1 VRFNMGGGGGSQ
13 KSTTTTSIDP
23 AIKPYVTYGLEEA
36 KRLYET
42 GSPQF
47 FPGQTYVSPS
57 AQTQEALRM
66 AQERAMAGSPL
77 TGAAQAETLATIQ
90 GRGVNPF
97 LAGALEQTNRLSGED
112 YLRNMQKLQSG
123 ASSMGRY
130 GSGAQNQLT
139 GQAQDVYARALT
151 EQGGQLAYQSAEAER
166 NRQMAAVGAAP
177 QMAQADYAD
186 IQRLLTV
193 GGAKE
198 AQSAAQLQDEM
209 NRFNFAQNLPQ
220 AKLSQ
225 YANLYSS
232 APQGSQ
238 TVQTATPTG
247 GK

>member
-1 VRFNMGGGGGSQ
+1 MGGGGGQQS
-13 KSTTTTSIDP
+13 STTTTSIDP

-97 LAGALEQTNRLSGED
+97 LAGALGQTNRLAGEEFT
-112 YLRNMQKLQSG
+112 RNIQNLQSQA
-123 ASSMGRY
+123 ASAGRY
-130 GSGAQNQLT
+130 GSNAMGQQA
-139 GQAQDVYARALT
+139 GQAQDIFARALT
-151 EQGGQLAYQSAEAER
+151 EQGGQLAYNSAEAER
-166 NRQMAAVGAAP
+166 ARQMAAVGAAP

-186 IQRLLTV
+186 IQRLLSV
-193 GGAKE
+193 GGARE
-198 AQSAAQLQDEM
+198 AQGAAELQDAM
-209 NRFNFAQNLPQ
+209 NRYNFEQNLPQ

-225 YANLYSS
+225 FANLFSS
-232 APQGSQ
+232 VPQGTE

>member
-1 VRFNMGGGGGSQ
+1 MGGGGGKQ
-13 KSTTTTSIDP
+13 ESTTTTSIDP
-23 AIKPYVTYGLEEA
+23 SIKPYVTYGLEEA

-57 AQTQEALRM
+57 AQTQQALQM
-66 AQERAMAGSPL
+66 AQDRAMAGSPL

-97 LAGALEQTNRLSGED
+97 LAGALEQTNRLAGEQFN
-112 YLRNMQKLQSG
+112 RNIQNLQSSA
-123 ASSMGRY
+123 ASAGRY
-130 GSGAQNQLT
+130 GSSAL
-139 GQAQDVYARALT
+139 GQQAGTAQDIFARALA

-166 NRQMAAVGAAP
+166 ARQMAAVGAAP

-186 IQRLLTV
+186 IQRLLSV
-193 GGAKE
+193 GGARE
-198 AQSAAQLQDEM
+198 AQSAAELQDAM
-209 NRFNFAQNLPQ
+209 NRFNFEQNLPQ

-225 YANLYSS
+225 FANLFSS
-232 APQGSQ
+232 VPQGTQ

>member
-1 VRFNMGGGGGSQ
+1 MGGGGGSQ

-57 AQTQEALRM
+57 EQTQQALQM
-66 AQERAMAGSPL
+66 AQQRAMAGSPL

-139 GQAQDVYARALT
+139 GQAQDVYARALA

-166 NRQMAAVGAAP
+166 ARQMAAVGAAP

-186 IQRLLTV
+186 IQRLLSV
-193 GGAKE
+193 GGARE
-198 AQSAAQLQDEM
+198 AQSAAQLQDAM
-209 NRFNFAQNLPQ
+209 NRFNFQQNLPQ

>member
-1 VRFNMGGGGGSQ
+1 MGGGGGPQ
-13 KSTTTTSIDP
+13 NSTTTTSIDP
-23 AIKPYVTYGLEEA
+23 AIKPYVTYGLDEA
-36 KRLYET
+36 KRLYESE
-42 GSPQF
+42 SPTF

-57 AQTQEALRM
+57 EQTQQALQM
-66 AQERAMAGSPL
+66 AQQRAMTGSPL

-130 GSGAQNQLT
+130 GSAAQNQLT

-166 NRQMAAVGAAP
+166 ARQMAAVGAAP
-177 QMAQADYAD
+177 TMAQADYAD
-186 IQRLLTV
+186 IQRLLSV
-193 GGAKE
+193 GGARE
-198 AQSAAQLQDEM
+198 AQSAAQLQDAM
-209 NRFNFAQNLPQ
+209 NRFNFQQNLPQ

-232 APQGSQ
+232 APQGA
-238 TVQTATPTG
+238 TTTQTATPTG

>member
-1 VRFNMGGGGGSQ
+1 MGGGGGKQ
-13 KSTTTTSIDP
+13 DSTTTTSIDP
-23 AIKPYVTYGLEEA
+23 AIKPYVTYGLEEG
-36 KRLYET
+36 KRLYESQT
-42 GSPQF
+42 PSF

-57 AQTQEALRM
+57 AQTQQALQM

-97 LAGALEQTNRLSGED
+97 LAGALEQTNRLAGED
-112 YLRNMQKLQSG
+112 YLRNIQKLQSG
-123 ASSMGRY
+123 AASMGRY
-130 GSGAQNQLT
+130 GSSAM
-139 GQAQDVYARALT
+139 GQQAGTAQDIFARALA

-166 NRQMAAVGAAP
+166 ARQMAAVNAAP

-186 IQRLLTV
+186 IQRLLSV
-193 GGAKE
+193 GGARE
-198 AQSAAQLQDEM
+198 AQSAAELQDAM
-209 NRFNFAQNLPQ
+209 NRFNFEQNLPQ

-225 YANLYSS
+225 FANLFSS
-232 APQGSQ
+232 VPQGTQ

>member
-1 VRFNMGGGGGSQ
+1 MGGGGGKQ
-13 KSTTTTSIDP
+13 DSTTTTSIDP
-23 AIKPYVTYGLEEA
+23 SIKPYVTYGLEEA

-90 GRGVNPF
+90 GKGVNPF
-97 LAGALEQTNRLSGED
+97 LAGALEQTNRLAGED

-139 GQAQDVYARALT
+139 GQAQDVYARALA
-151 EQGGQLAYQSAEAER
+151 EQGGQLAYNSAEAER
-166 NRQMAAVGAAP
+166 ARQMAAVNNAP
-177 QMAQADYAD
+177 AMANADYAD
-186 IQRLLTV
+186 IQRLLSV

-198 AQSAAQLQDEM
+198 AQSAAELQDAM
-209 NRFNFAQNLPQ
+209 NRFNFGQNLPQ

-225 YANLYSS
+225 FANLFSS
-232 APQGSQ
+232 VPQGTQ

>member
-1 VRFNMGGGGGSQ
+1 MGGGGGQ
-13 KSTTTTSIDP
+13 QDSTTTTSIDP
-23 AIKPYVTYGLEEA
+23 AIKPYVTYGLEEG
-36 KRLYET
+36 KRLYESQT
-42 GSPQF
+42 PSF

-97 LAGALEQTNRLSGED
+97 LAGALGQTNRLAGEEFT
-112 YLRNMQKLQSG
+112 RNIQNLQSQA
-123 ASSMGRY
+123 ASAGRY
-130 GSGAQNQLT
+130 GSNAMGQQA
-139 GQAQDVYARALT
+139 GQAQDIFARALA
-151 EQGGQLAYQSAEAER
+151 EQGGQLAYNSAEAER
-166 NRQMAAVGAAP
+166 ARQMAAVGAAP

-186 IQRLLTV
+186 IQRLLSV
-193 GGAKE
+193 GGARE
-198 AQSAAQLQDEM
+198 AQGAAQLQDEM

-225 YANLYSS
+225 FANLFSS
-232 APQGSQ
+232 VPQGTQ

>member
-1 VRFNMGGGGGSQ
+1 MGGGGGKQ
-13 KSTTTTSIDP
+13 DSTTTTSIDP

-57 AQTQEALRM
+57 EQTQQALQM
-66 AQERAMAGSPL
+66 AQQRAIQGSPL

-97 LAGALEQTNRLSGED
+97 LAGALEQTNRLAGEQFN
-112 YLRNMQKLQSG
+112 RNIQNLQSSA
-123 ASSMGRY
+123 ASAGRY
-130 GSGAQNQLT
+130 GSNAMGQQA
-139 GQAQDVYARALT
+139 GQAQDIFARALA
-151 EQGGQLAYQSAEAER
+151 EQGGQLAYNSAEAER
-166 NRQMAAVGAAP
+166 ARQMAAVGAAP

-186 IQRLLTV
+186 IQRLLSV
-193 GGAKE
+193 GGARE
-198 AQSAAQLQDEM
+198 AQSAAQLQDAM
-209 NRFNFAQNLPQ
+209 NRFNFQQNLPQ
-220 AKLSQ
+220 MKLQQ

-232 APQGSQ
+232 APQGS
-238 TVQTATPTG
+238 TTTQTATPTG

>member
-1 VRFNMGGGGGSQ
+1 MGGGGGAPQ
-13 KSTTTTSIDP
+13 ESTTTTSIDP
-23 AIKPYVTYGLEEA
+23 SIKPYVTYGLEEG
-36 KRLYET
+36 KRLYESQAPT
-42 GSPQF
+42 F

-57 AQTQEALRM
+57 AQTQQALQM
-66 AQERAMAGSPL
+66 AQERAIAGSPL

-97 LAGALEQTNRLSGED
+97 LAGALGQTNRLAGEEFT
-112 YLRNMQKLQSG
+112 RNIQNLQSQA
-123 ASSMGRY
+123 ASAGRY
-130 GSGAQNQLT
+130 GSGAMGQQA
-139 GQAQDVYARALT
+139 GQAQDVFARALA

-166 NRQMAAVGAAP
+166 ARQMAAVGAAP

-186 IQRLLTV
+186 IQRLLSV
-193 GGAKE
+193 GGARE

-225 YANLYSS
+225 FANLFSS
-232 APQGSQ
+232 VPQGTQ

>member
-1 VRFNMGGGGGSQ
+1 MGGGGGQ
-13 KSTTTTSIDP
+13 QNSTTTTSIDP
-23 AIKPYVTYGLEEA
+23 SIKPYVTYGLEEA

-57 AQTQEALRM
+57 EQTQQALKM

-90 GRGVNPF
+90 GKGVNPF
-97 LAGALEQTNRLSGED
+97 LAGALEQTNRLAGED
-112 YLRNMQKLQSG
+112 YLRNIQKLQSG

-130 GSGAQNQLT
+130 GSAAQGQQT
-139 GQAQDVYARALT
+139 GQAQDIFARALT
-151 EQGGQLAYQSAEAER
+151 EQGGQLAYNSAEAER
-166 NRQMAAVGAAP
+166 ARQMAAVGAAP
-177 QMAQADYAD
+177 AMANADYAD
-186 IQRLLTV
+186 IQRLLSV

-198 AQSAAQLQDEM
+198 AQSAAQLQDAM
-209 NRFNFAQNLPQ
+209 NRFNFQQNLPQ

-225 YANLYSS
+225 FANLFSS
-232 APQGSQ
+232 VPQGTT